1 MRTLIGF
8 LLIVLVLAGCN
19 RLPHLD
25 SVNAPE
31 RTPPPPCP
39 THRIRFTQETG
50 CQNDGSV
57 EFCLAAGDL
66 VALESVR
73 ALAQDVR
80 CMRAG
85 GRARCDLDTEV
96 LCMVETRGLCVTHHG
111 ALTDAGWALVCDLA
125 ALDAVREIVPTWY
138 E

>member
-1 MRTLIGF
+1 MNIIRFVLIA
-8 LLIVLVLAGCN
+8 VVLAGCD
-19 RLPHLD
+19 RLPRLD
-25 SVNAPE
+25 HVNPPG

-39 THRIRFTQETG
+39 THKIRFTQDTG

-66 VALESVR
+66 AALESVR
-73 ALAQDVR
+73 ALAPNVR

-96 LCMVETRGLCVTHHG
+96 LCMVETRGLCIAHHG

>member
-1 MRTLIGF
+1 MLIAAM
-8 LLIVLVLAGCN
+8 LAGCDL
-19 RLPHLD
+19 LPRVD
-25 SVNAPE
+25 PVNPPE
-31 RTPPPPCP
+31 RTLPCP
-39 THRIRFTQETG
+39 THKIRFTQETG
-50 CQNDGSV
+50 CMNDGSV

-66 VALESVR
+66 AALESVR
-73 ALAQDVR
+73 ALAPDVR

-85 GRARCDLDTEV
+85 GRARCELDTEV
-96 LCMVETRGLCVTHHG
+96 LCLVETRGLCVAQHG